1 MQQKKS
7 SARHKAVT
15 DTQRGTALATAAR
28 AAKELKTPPAL
39 PAGQSGTVAM
49 TLGGHADR
57 GLTLAALYDTGVL
70 AKLRLDVRVRLVADL
85 TQSLAWL
92 HANPRLMSA
101 HRHLLIAPSTIVI
114 GLDGVARVDVRAA
127 KRPTSDREALEAD
140 YAAPEVQS
148 GDMTADHRA
157 DIFSVGVLAWEALA
171 GRRVSEASFP
181 PAADEA
187 RPAQEGAEDDTSDLP
202 LALGGGHADREPA
215 RRKTTARAPSKTQQ
229 SRGRAVPPLSL
240 PEDAGWAMPFAQ
252 LALSAMS
259 PDVAQRPQDC
269 RALIAQ
275 LELIDLRCLATN
287 QEIAEVVQGL
297 SAVATLCVPEPL
309 LPATD
314 AVCQEDRSGLA
325 FMDREPCLGPGVER
339 CMQPQLPPSRRV
351 PEPSPRAPH
360 EATVAAPLARA
371 IAQDGSRALG
381 AGYSTR
387 TWFMVGLPW
396 LALLGLL
403 VGYLVSLLSR

>member
-1 MQQKKS
+1 MQQRKS

-15 DTQRGTALATAAR
+15 DTQRGAALAAAAR
-28 AAKELKTPPAL
+28 AAKGLKAPAE
-39 PAGQSGTVAM
+39 PSTAQSGTVAM

-70 AKLRLDVRVRLVADL
+70 GKLRLDVRVRLVTDL

-114 GLDGVARVDVRAA
+114 GLDGVARVDLRAA
-127 KRPTSDREALEAD
+127 KKPTSERGELEAD
-140 YAAPEVQS
+140 YCAPEVQS
-148 GDMTADHRA
+148 GDAADHRA

-171 GRRVSEASFP
+171 GTRL
-181 PAADEA
+181 ADALFTPTVDGA
-187 RPAQEGAEDDTSDLP
+187 RFVTEGADDDTRGVP
-202 LALGGGHADREPA
+202 AALGGGHADREPA
-215 RRKTTARAPSKTQQ
+215 RGRAPARTASKTQP
-229 SRGRAVPPLSL
+229 RRRRTVPPLSL
-240 PEDAGWAMPFAQ
+240 PEDADWAMPFAQ

-259 PDVAQRPQDC
+259 PDVSQRPQDC
-269 RALIAQ
+269 RALIGQ
-275 LELIDLRCLATN
+275 LELIDLQRLATN

-297 SAVATLCVPEPL
+297 SAVATLCVPEPV

-314 AVCQEDRSGLA
+314 AVCQVDGGNLA
-325 FMDREPCLGPGVER
+325 FMDREPCASPELER
-339 CMQPQLPPSRRV
+339 CVQPELPASRRV
-351 PEPSPRAPH
+351 PAPTPQHTAGEPSL
-360 EATVAAPLARA
+360 AAPPAPA
-371 IAQDGSRALG
+371 ATHAGSRAL

-387 TWFMVGLPW
+387 IWFMIGLPW

-403 VGYLVSLLSR
+403 AGYVASLLSR